1 MKSLWLN
8 TQKNLLDGPG
18 GYVEPPPPPNTLLD
32 NFLFVL
38 LCNLDFLLKKNYL
51 LGQIVKI
58 KKC

>member
-18 GYVEPPPPPNTLLD
+18 GYVEPPPPNTLLD

>member
-18 GYVEPPPPPNTLLD
+18 GYVEPPPNTLLD

-38 LCNLDFLLKKNYL
+38 LCNLDFLLKKNY
-51 LGQIVKI
+51 
-58 KKC
+58 